1 MPKKTTSSVRSDL
14 KVSEAEGALLGLIL
28 RREPTN
34 AYQLYKSYERSPVS
48 SINSS
53 KGQVYPALKRLE
65 ARGLVKFS
73 KAGKDGEVTEVT
85 ATAAGKEAVLQ
96 WIRSLDESLVVIDDP
111 LRTRLLSFELLSHE
125 QRLEWIAN
133 AKMLVKKRMD
143 VVRSFKEATDVP
155 FNELAYV
162 NASSILKA
170 KMDWLDELLFHFV
183 KSGQQT

>member
-1 MPKKTTSSVRSDL
+1 MPLKTKSAATPDL
-14 KVSEAEGALLGLIL
+14 QVSEAEGALLALIL

-48 SINSS
+48 SLNSS

-65 ARGLVKFS
+65 AKGLVSFS
-73 KAGKDGEVTEVT
+73 KDADGRDVTEVT
-85 ATAAGKEAVLQ
+85 ATPAGREAVLL
-96 WIRSLDESLVVIDDP
+96 WIRKLDDSLVVIDDP
-111 LRTRLLSFELLSHE
+111 LRTRLLSFDLLSHE
-125 QRLEWIAN
+125 QRLEWIAR
-133 AKMLVKKRMD
+133 AKMLVKKRMET
-143 VVRSFKEATDVP
+143 VQSFSEVTDVP

-183 KSGQQT
+183 KTD